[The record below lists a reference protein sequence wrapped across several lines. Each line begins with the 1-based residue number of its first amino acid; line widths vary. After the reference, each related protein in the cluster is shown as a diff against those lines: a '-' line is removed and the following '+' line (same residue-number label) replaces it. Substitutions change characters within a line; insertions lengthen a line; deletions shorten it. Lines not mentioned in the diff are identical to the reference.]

1 MMRRGRSIEVDPGQE
16 RGHEL
21 EVDLGVGDQLH
32 QEEIEEGQERKNDT
46 VAEADLEAKTEKKG
60 KELGLAPGHVIE
72 GAGAEVEAEVEVEV
86 EVGQEVETI
95 PVFHLI

>member
-1 MMRRGRSIEVDPGQE
+1 MRRGRSIEVDPGQE

-46 VAEADLEAKTEKKG
+46 VAEADLEAKTKTEKKG
-60 KELGLAPGHVIE
+60 KELGLDLDPGPVIE
-72 GAGAEVEAEVEVEV
+72 GAEVEAEVEVEV
-86 EVGQEVETI
+86 GQVVETI

>member
-1 MMRRGRSIEVDPGQE
+1 MRRGRSTEVDPGQE

-21 EVDLGVGDQLH
+21 EVDLGVEDQLH
-32 QEEIEEGQERKNDT
+32 QEEKEEGQERKNDT
-46 VAEADLEAKTEKKG
+46 GAEADLEAKTKTEKKG
-60 KELGLAPGHVIE
+60 KELGLDPGHVIE
-72 GAGAEVEAEVEVEV
+72 GAGVEVEAEV